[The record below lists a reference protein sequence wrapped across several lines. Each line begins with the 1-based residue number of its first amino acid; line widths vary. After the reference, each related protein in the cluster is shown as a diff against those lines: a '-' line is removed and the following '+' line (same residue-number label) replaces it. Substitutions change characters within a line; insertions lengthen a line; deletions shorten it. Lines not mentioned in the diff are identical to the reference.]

1 LDDVAPSSLSVLP
14 RGVSSVRRRRA
25 ELVTQS
31 EIKYGTLRKGFIPRN
46 FRSTN
51 DTLLTIVWRNM
62 RRSVL
67 QIKAK

>member
-1 LDDVAPSSLSVLP
+1 MADL
-14 RGVSSVRRRRA
+14 VS
-25 ELVTQS
+25 QS

-62 RRSVL
+62 RRLMHRFYTASSTTY
-67 QIKAK
+67 QNSAI